1 MTSKRER
8 VSPDHDRERQSDKM
22 PAYARETIYPVLSIP
37 IEEVYDR
44 ASKLLGRKLEIP
56 SNNGMEEKIEEED
69 SLPELSSLA
78 TGKTLRNRSRA
89 DRRGSVVPGDKKTS
103 SINLAGGD
111 VTRGGGGGR
120 RASAFA
126 SPTSDG
132 RSSFL
137 PGIEELNSSRKM
149 SAPMGDDPRR
159 TMVPS
164 GSDIDYWRDRAA
176 SIAASVI
183 GSTGEAKRHKPVIW
197 PEFTEQD
204 INQEKWDTPHK
215 GKEKDKG
222 KSPNLQHFFDDPE
235 GRIEMPPSLKQR
247 VDHWKRP
254 QDFILDKTPVVF
266 DENVTDFDLMTANE
280 HIHDSELI
288 RWITS
293 QISTLWQI
301 TMTTDQDAAAS
312 VVYSPPTNH
321 TWKPWEHIYSMSKVG
336 KGPHMPLYNPHGKY
350 VVKLYWMGV
359 WRKIVVDDTIPFD
372 DNEKMLLPA
381 TTLQHELWPMLLSK
395 ALIKV
400 ASLDYNGGST
410 NCEFGD
416 VTVIHCLTGW
426 LPETIPLQYG
436 HINQVWELLKTLLP
450 EFKLPKLEEQKAPEL
465 DMVKKD
471 SCKTDEISKDGKKD
485 DKAAKENKEKEKEK
499 AEKAEKPAKEKDH
512 KEEKGG
518 KKDKDKDKDKRP
530 GTQGDQ
536 MLDKD
541 GLLGE
546 TAGGPQVAL
555 YVSYEHPPPVPVRVS
570 MLGEMADA
578 SERLRQSGLSHVFP
592 HPLLLTRTRS
602 CPLVAPPPPPVVPA
616 WKLIRQKKKKTTPHD
631 QPPEPEIKRPEQWV
645 EVTSPYVNYK
655 VSPIP
660 IPTEVKRPRSSLSRG
675 GGSRPSTALMGEIVT
690 EGDEDNPEKAEEMM
704 LLREKQKLEEKIKA
718 EKEAE
723 QKEAEAK
730 AELQAE
736 LPPKPDTP
744 SKDSKDGKD
753 KKGAKDDKKDGKRE
767 KSAAKLE
774 KIEEP
779 KPSRKISAGLKK
791 KESTL
796 AEKAPS
802 LKSEKTEKSDKE
814 KVTPMGKDTKEKDG
828 TLKPGDVPEGDAMSV
843 LTETGS
849 KAEGST
855 NEGERD
861 TAEEEQKEKKEVEP
875 VQKDI
880 WMHFEDFA
888 KCFKT
893 LYIFHKPNTYIGN
906 HKMADLKKLEQL
918 IMQKQQ
924 AGAQNVQPTN
934 AKTKSAAPGGPT
946 QASSM
951 TAQTPARQPFS
962 PSPQHHHHDGKEKDK
977 EKVTRQTPVSST
989 PDERQPHY
997 LFVDNLEPTE
1007 IIVSF
1012 SSLSRWFDPPPE
1024 QPKTSH
1030 STIRERKDRESDKD
1044 SVAASGGSLLEVAST
1059 TKDSPVIVT
1068 PGLLVAEPYSWKSLV
1083 VGQPV
1088 LRIRST
1094 STRAAA
1100 LSLPPGRH
1108 VLRFMMNAPL
1118 GYHVHLCSTVSFV
1131 FGDEETV
1138 MSHLTKESCR
1148 FVDHANQVMLSI
1160 KNTIQVFDDKDNL
1173 SEAMNKLAL
1182 LHYPVNEGV
1191 KAAAH
1196 NFEQQFTFLE
1206 KRYLYKVF
1214 NEALY
1219 TTLRAALGESFTLEM
1234 VFAWKA
1240 FNFDVLTRNVL
1251 GGMTSSG
1258 SRPATGA
1265 SRKSAKAGRKHHVD
1279 HNNGSHEGEIAEN
1292 WVNREPTE
1300 DETAAATAVQKFWR
1314 GYYVRK
1320 IRIAREP
1327 GNKENEFA
1335 KEHLVKSWTIIEPNM
1350 DQHALTL
1357 FRTMFKIDPDLMP
1370 KFPFYQDEWNKISY
1384 SDYQGNYPDQ
1394 PPNTWFVVFR
1404 DVFYVQEPMLLVPKL
1419 YVSIPTCMLRVV
1431 DNDTGEE
1438 IPRVFQR
1445 VAPYEYK
1452 RNKRGYTFVAEA
1464 RTTDM
1469 PLPSGKWRMRLIG
1482 SLSPLPQPIRE
1493 NLTSTFNVK
1502 EIRDYY
1508 LPNDNNIILRY
1519 SVKVLED
1526 QIASVQLCTSKPDVY
1541 ILLQVLDNEVK
1552 VTETTGKGH
1561 VVIPAFTFLRDR
1573 EPGEE
1578 APRRSSSRASQRGG
1592 SKLHTSLSSSS
1603 VSSAKKRQESA
1614 GSRDGRGS
1622 RGSRGSAELHR
1633 HDDDLDGGSDKE
1645 QEIKPHKYIIQA
1657 KVLRKSWPLSES
1669 SWAFVQVL
1677 KDLEKTELKANKDRP
1692 ISAPKSEKAAA
1703 SQGKGGGKKGKDKG
1717 KEKEKDK
1724 DKGSRPPSQ
1733 QFDISKPNWILRVV
1747 LEQTPTEEIEI
1758 KKDTERQDEIRAM
1771 KQAWEAAEPGRA
1783 AKAQES
1789 RRKFLEE
1796 NMIKVE
1802 KESEDEES
1810 KDIESSEP
1818 VSEGPPKTPASE
1830 LEDNPADAILT
1841 NEPPPPPPPKEI
1853 LREIDRTP
1861 FLRNSNVEPRLL
1873 DEEEMRREQDEQQ
1886 RTIQEYRLF
1895 REEVLESREEDRK
1908 RRNAAK
1914 ERQIEDCEKLQA
1926 TLDMARAK
1934 INEPREAFRQK
1945 FLEAERKRLEEIA
1958 AQEAALKAEQ
1968 EKSSP
1973 SPKGRKSAKGKKSA
1987 GKKKK

>member
-1 MTSKRER
+1 M
-8 VSPDHDRERQSDKM
+8 
-22 PAYARETIYPVLSIP
+22 
-37 IEEVYDR
+37 
-44 ASKLLGRKLEIP
+44 ASKAAKKKE
-56 SNNGMEEKIEEED
+56 S
-69 SLPELSSLA
+69 A
-78 TGKTLRNRSRA
+78 NRVNS
-89 DRRGSVVPGDKKTS
+89 
-103 SINLAGGD
+103 
-111 VTRGGGGGR
+111 
-120 RASAFA
+120 ASKQ
-126 SPTSDG
+126 
-132 RSSFL
+132 
-137 PGIEELNSSRKM
+137 E
-149 SAPMGDDPRR
+149 
-159 TMVPS
+159 
-164 GSDIDYWRDRAA
+164 AA

-183 GSTGEAKRHKPVIW
+183 GSTGEAKKHKPVIW
-197 PEFTEQD
+197 PEFSDTD

-222 KSPNLQHFFDDPE
+222 KSPNLHFFEDPE
-235 GRIEMPPSLKQR
+235 GRIDMPPSLKQR

-266 DENVTDFDLMTANE
+266 EENAVDFDLMTANE
-280 HIHDSELI
+280 HIQDSELM

-293 QISTLWQI
+293 QIATLWCI
-301 TMTTDQDAAAS
+301 TMVTDQDAAISATL
-312 VVYSPPTNH
+312 SPPTNH
-321 TWKPWEHIYSMSKVG
+321 MWKPWEHIYSMSKVG
-336 KGPHMPLYNPHGKY
+336 KGPHVPMYNPHGKY

-359 WRKIVVDDTIPFD
+359 WRKIVVDDTIPYD

-381 TTLQHELWPMLLSK
+381 TTLQHELWPMLLAK

-400 ASLDYNGGST
+400 ASLDYNGGSSHS
-410 NCEFGD
+410 EFGD

-436 HINQVWELLKTLLP
+436 HINQVWDLLKILLP
-450 EFKLPKLEEQKAPEL
+450 EFKLPELEEQKPPEL
-465 DMVKKD
+465 DTVKKD
-471 SCKTDEISKDGKKD
+471 PSKTDEVSKDGKKD
-485 DKAAKENKEKEKEK
+485 DKAVKEVKDKEKEK
-499 AEKAEKPAKEKDH
+499 AEKGEKPGKEKEH
-512 KEEKGG
+512 KEDKKDKKE
-518 KKDKDKDKDKRP
+518 KDKDKDKH
-530 GTQGDQ
+530 
-536 MLDKD
+536 KD
-541 GLLGE
+541 AGLGE
-546 TAGGPQVAL
+546 AANGPQVAI
-555 YVSYEHPPPVPVRVS
+555 YVSYDNPPKVPVRVS
-570 MLGEMADA
+570 LLGEMADA

-631 QPPEPEIKRPEQWV
+631 QAPEPEIKRAEQWI

-660 IPTEVKRPRSSLSRG
+660 IPTDVKRPKSSLSRG
-675 GGSRPSTALMGEIVT
+675 GGSRPSTALMGEIVA
-690 EGDEDNPEKAEEMM
+690 ELDEDHPERTEELLLKEKQKAE
-704 LLREKQKLEEKIKA
+704 EKQKLA

-723 QKEAEAK
+723 LREAEAK
-730 AELQAE
+730 AEQQKMDI
-736 LPPKPDTP
+736 PPKPDTP

-753 KKGAKDDKKDGKRE
+753 KKSTKDEKKDGKRE

-779 KPSRKISAGLKK
+779 KGRKVSAGLKK
-791 KESTL
+791 KESSL
-796 AEKAPS
+796 GEKAPS
-802 LKSEKTEKSDKE
+802 LKSEKTEKSE
-814 KVTPMGKDTKEKDG
+814 KITPIGKDAKDLKDKDSS
-828 TLKPGDVPEGDAMSV
+828 LKPSDGAEGDAMSV
-843 LTETGS
+843 LTETAS

-855 NEGERD
+855 NEGEGGD
-861 TAEEEQKEKKEVEP
+861 DEQKEKQEAAEP

-893 LYIFHKPNTYIGN
+893 LYIFHKPNTYICN
-906 HKMADLKKLEQL
+906 HKMSDLR
-918 IMQKQQ
+918 
-924 AGAQNVQPTN
+924 NVQPTN
-934 AKTKSAAPGGPT
+934 AKTKSAAPGGP
-946 QASSM
+946 APVGSM

-962 PSPQHHHHDGKEKDK
+962 PSPQHHHHA
-977 EKVTRQTPVSST
+977 PS
-989 PDERQPHY
+989 DERQPQY
-997 LFVDNLEPTE
+997 MFVDNLEPTE

-1012 SSLSRWFDPPPE
+1012 SALSRWLDPPPE
-1024 QPKTSH
+1024 HPKTSH
-1030 STIRERKDRESDKD
+1030 STIRDKKDRESDRD
-1044 SVAASGGSLLEVAST
+1044 SVAASGGSLLDVGGST
-1059 TKDSPVIVT
+1059 KESHAPVS

-1083 VGQPV
+1083 VGQPI

-1118 GYHVHLCSTVSFV
+1118 GYHIHLCSTVNFV

-1138 MSHLTKESCR
+1138 MTYLTRESCR

-1160 KNTIQVFDDKDNL
+1160 KNFVQCFDDQDKFT
-1173 SEAMNKLAL
+1173 EAMNSLAL
-1182 LHYPVNEGV
+1182 LHYPVNEGS
-1191 KAAAH
+1191 KAKAH
-1196 NFEQQFTFLE
+1196 NFE
-1206 KRYLYKVF
+1206 VF

-1219 TTLRAALGESFTLEM
+1219 TTLRSALGENFTLEM

-1251 GGMTSSG
+1251 GTVSG
-1258 SRPATGA
+1258 STSRPEDTHSESGATGA
-1265 SRKSAKAGRKHHVD
+1265 SRKSAKAGRKPRRQSVAHDDV
-1279 HNNGSHEGEIAEN
+1279 SAGEVVES
-1292 WVNREPTE
+1292 WVNREATE
-1300 DETAAATAVQKFWR
+1300 EEIAAATRVQKHWR

-1320 IRIAREP
+1320 IRQAREP
-1327 GNKENEFA
+1327 GTEENSLA
-1335 KEHLVKSWTIIEPNM
+1335 KEQLVKSWALIEQNWE
-1350 DQHALTL
+1350 QHALTL
-1357 FRTMFKIDPDLMP
+1357 FRTMFKIDPELMP

-1445 VAPYEYK
+1445 VAPFEYK

-1469 PLPSGKWRMRLIG
+1469 PLAGGKWRMRMIG
-1482 SLSPLPQPIRE
+1482 SLSPLPQPMRE
-1493 NLTSTFNVK
+1493 NLNSTFNVK

-1508 LPNDNNIILRY
+1508 IPNDSNIILRY
-1519 SVKVLED
+1519 SVKVTED
-1526 QIASVQLCTSKPDVY
+1526 QIASVQLSTSKLDVY
-1541 ILLQVLDNEVK
+1541 ILLQILDNEVK
-1552 VTETTGKGH
+1552 VTETIGKGH

-1573 EPGEE
+1573 EAGEDQ
-1578 APRRSSSRASQRGG
+1578 PTRRSSSRASQRGG

-1603 VSSAKKRQESA
+1603 VSSGKKRQESA
-1614 GSRDGRGS
+1614 GSRDGRTS
-1622 RGSRGSAELHR
+1622 RGSRGSGDLHR
-1633 HDDDLDGGSDKE
+1633 TDDDIDVGSDKE
-1645 QEIKPHKYIIQA
+1645 QEPKPHKYIIQA

-1677 KDLEKTELKANKDRP
+1677 KDLEKNDLKANKDRP

-1703 SQGKGGGKKGKDKG
+1703 TQGKGGGKKGKDKG
-1717 KEKEKDK
+1717 KDKEKDK

-1733 QFDISKPNWILRVV
+1733 QFDNTKPNWVLRVV
-1747 LEQTPTEEIEI
+1747 LDQTPTEEIEI

-1783 AKAQES
+1783 AKAQEL

-1802 KESEDEES
+1802 TEDDES
-1810 KDIESSEP
+1810 KEAEPSEP
-1818 VSEGPPKTPASE
+1818 LSDGPPKTPDPSE
-1830 LEDNPADAILT
+1830 LEENPADMILT
-1841 NEPPPPPPPKEI
+1841 NEPPPPPLPKEI
-1853 LREIDRTP
+1853 LREIDKTQ
-1861 FLRNSNVEPRLL
+1861 FIVNADKEPRLL
-1873 DEEEMRREQDEQQ
+1873 DEEELRRQQ
-1886 RTIQEYRLF
+1886 ERQQCIILEYRAL
-1895 REEVLESREEDRK
+1895 REKVLEIREEDRK
-1908 RRNAAK
+1908 RRNASK
-1914 ERQIEDCEKLQA
+1914 EKQIEECEKLQA
-1926 TLDMARAK
+1926 ALDAARKK
-1934 INEPREAFRQK
+1934 INEPREAFREK
-1945 FLEAERKRLEEIA
+1945 FLAAERKRLEEIA

-1987 GKKKK
+1987 GKKRK